1 MDDLEEEGFKVEHL
15 TTVLAVSDGQ
25 GLIYIKTTEQA
36 IELMQACR
44 DYIDDRE
51 IIEASTH

>member
-1 MDDLEEEGFKVEHL
+1 MDDLEEGFSVEHL

-25 GLIYIKTTEQA
+25 GMVYIKTTEQA

-51 IIEASTH
+51 MIEAATH